1 MANYSLV
8 VNSVYN
14 PFTFDELVKPYQIYG
29 QAYKE
34 QEEKYNQLAEDSAKW
49 GDQLKPDSEAYKMW
63 NEFQGNV
70 SDAATQLITK
80 GLTPATR
87 GAMSQVR
94 QSYGRN
100 IKSIEAADVEYK
112 KALAL
117 RDQVKGNDDSV
128 RYKKDI
134 SLDDYLHGKKGS
146 TEHLSGTKLR
156 TETADMAEKLGT
168 AIFSNPNFTK
178 AMGDYYYQI
187 GVQKGAPVAMLAY
200 IQDPYKMAG
209 LEAAATK
216 ENADAN
222 DVKLY
227 NNMKA
232 FADLYN
238 TQISR
243 TNGYSTEDRTELNNQ
258 IYQGMYSGLAKPA
271 YDYQRNLG
279 KMTASEVAAD
289 QRARDQHNDSMRAN
303 GFVPDGHGGWKYD
316 PNSDPDVAKTR
327 AVYGA
332 KHPGGGSGS
341 TTRSNR
347 LSAPVKISSDGGTA
361 YYEKAA
367 DIPSGAVLVTD
378 LSKLPDKQ
386 KQIAKAIVGDDLDS
400 GYDYYLYDD
409 GMWSGAP
416 DNDGTDDIIIVPRRT
431 TVVGANG
438 DGDDDY

>member
-70 SDAATQLITK
+70 SDAATQLITR

-128 RYKKDI
+128 RYKKEI

-187 GVQKGAPVAMLAY
+187 GIQKGAPVAMLAY
-200 IQDPYKMAG
+200 IQDPSKMAE
-209 LEAAATK
+209 LKAAATK

-227 NNMKA
+227 KNMKA

-243 TNGYSTEDRTELNNQ
+243 TNGYSTEDKAELDNQ

-279 KMTASEVAAD
+279 KMTAAEVAQNQIAKD
-289 QRARDQHNDSMRAN
+289 QLAQRKAEWEDEKSWRT
-303 GFVPDGHGGWKYD
+303 D
-316 PNSDPDVAKTR
+316 PNNPNSTAGQKALLGEKARLKGNTSSTSRTNRLTSPASIDSQGRVTYYEKPSDIDDDMHVVTDVSDLSDSQKQNLKKLIGDDNESGYDIYTVEAGTWNRSKVVAIPRKST
-327 AVYGA
+327 VQ
-332 KHPGGGSGS
+332 GSGS
-341 TTRSNR
+341 
-347 LSAPVKISSDGGTA
+347 
-361 YYEKAA
+361 
-367 DIPSGAVLVTD
+367 
-378 LSKLPDKQ
+378 
-386 KQIAKAIVGDDLDS
+386 GD
-400 GYDYYLYDD
+400 
-409 GMWSGAP
+409 
-416 DNDGTDDIIIVPRRT
+416 N
-431 TVVGANG
+431 
-438 DGDDDY
+438 GDDDY